1 MSEIC
6 KLPEWDVVSISNDG
20 EAVMASVLG
29 EDLVIAK
36 ARSFT
41 KVADMKKVRSAYI
54 DALKRETDV
63 GSLSVDDSITVDGQ
77 NWSTHFIQIDQ
88 GDVECILYA
97 DTCTV
102 EDINVLEIQFSS
114 LEQYLGFKP
123 KLAELVAAINF
134 HALRREY
141 GRIEYL
147 GVEVNAIA
155 VSNLVYGGSN
165 SENVMF
171 FTGKNR
177 YITVSVSSES
187 HGSAMQRELEKNR
200 LESVTSRMVDGILYT
215 KYYVHNKAGKVTGI
229 LEFGAIEKDGVS
241 IEVFGY
247 SKSELDTFIVNDI
260 NLTIGGVVSSAKTE

>member
-187 HGSAMQRELEKNR
+187 HGSAMKYGDKTLVILKLKADKPLFYDDKMYVRYESHNHLVKNGSPEFYEV
-200 LESVTSRMVDGILYT
+200 LSNFKENITVTQT
-215 KYYVHNKAGKVTGI
+215 VTR
-229 LEFGAIEKDGVS
+229 KS
-241 IEVFGY
+241 I
-247 SKSELDTFIVNDI
+247 KKLDAF
-260 NLTIGGVVSSAKTE
+260 